1 MQKLWAMHLEFQ
13 NSINPILVGCRISNE
28 SPLLS
33 YSFMNNIK
41 KITFLLSFL
50 AVSLTI
56 PAVQAKE
63 VVSLQAKDGHAGN
76 TIVSIASTND
86 SFNVLTALLKHAKL
100 VGVLNG
106 ETEFTVFAP
115 TDDAFGRLPKGTI
128 ESLYQPENRELLA
141 TILTYHVV
149 PGSVRSTEL
158 SSGAV
163 DSVAGIPLTISV
175 GSGVTVNRSNVVTAD
190 IEASNGIIHVID
202 QVLLPPQ

>member
-1 MQKLWAMHLEFQ
+1 M
-13 NSINPILVGCRISNE
+13 
-28 SPLLS
+28 
-33 YSFMNNIK
+33 K
-41 KITFLLSFL
+41 KITFLLSLL
-50 AVSLTI
+50 ATLAAA

-63 VVSLQAKDGHAGN
+63 TVSLQAKDAHAGN

-86 SFNVLTALLKHAKL
+86 SFDVLTSLLKHAKL

-149 PGSVRSTEL
+149 PGSIRSTDL
-158 SSGAV
+158 SSGNV
-163 DSVAGIPLTISV
+163 ESVAGIPLSISV
-175 GSGVTVNRSNVVTAD
+175 DSGVMVNSSNVVTAD
-190 IEASNGIIHVID
+190 IEASNGIIHVVDTVI
-202 QVLLPPQ
+202 LPPQ